1 MGKALGL
8 VSAIALYALIIMY
21 VGLKITLIATV
32 LTPIVLFFG
41 TAVVKS
47 QHLINILKLK
57 NRLMNE

>member
-41 TAVVKS
+41 TAVVAG
-47 QHLINILKLK
+47 LKEALDSRK
-57 NRLMNE
+57 